1 MTGQVPLIFRP
12 LNSEFETTVRASF
25 SKQKIMRTIGA
36 RLERVAPGEVSIGL
50 PFREDLTQQ
59 DGFLHAGVVA
69 AILDSACGYAAMTL
83 VPAGARVLTVEF
95 KANFLAP
102 ARGAA
107 FVARASV
114 RRAGRTLTACQADA
128 FSEVAGQETL
138 IATMLATIIALSPS
152 AG

>member
-1 MTGQVPLIFRP
+1 MPLIFRP
-12 LNSEFETTVRASF
+12 LNPEFETTVRASF

-36 RLERVAPGEVSIGL
+36 KIERVVPGELSIAL

-102 ARGAA
+102 ARGEG
-107 FVARASV
+107 FLARASV

-128 FSEVAGQETL
+128 FSEAAGQESL
-138 IATMLATIIALSPS
+138 IATMLATIMTVSPP